1 MLFQRREK
9 LAVSERVRS
18 FLWPRKGWRR
28 SSRYVVKRILRL
40 GGTPHAIA
48 LGVAAGVFISFTPFI
63 GLHFVLGFVFAWLA
77 GGNLVASA
85 FGTFIG
91 NPLTFPLIW
100 ASTFELGNW
109 MLGRSARVPFEFD
122 ANTSLFNESLDA
134 LWPLIMPMTVAG
146 VPMGILF
153 AIAFYFPVRAMVER
167 YQSRRRTFL
176 VSRANG
182 RKVQ

>member
-9 LAVSERVRS
+9 LAFKERVRAYV
-18 FLWPRKGWRR
+18 WPRRGWRR
-28 SSRYVVKRILRL
+28 TTRYMMKRILRL
-40 GGTPHAIA
+40 SGTPHAIA
-48 LGVAAGVFISFTPFI
+48 LGVAAGVFISFTPFV
-63 GLHFVLGFVFAWLA
+63 GLHFVLSFIVAWIA

-91 NPLTFPLIW
+91 NPLTFPFIW

-109 MLGRSARVPFEFD
+109 MLGRTAHVPFAFD
-122 ANTSLFNESLDA
+122 ANTSLFNESVEA

-153 AIAFYFPVRAMVER
+153 GIAFYFPVRAMVER
-167 YQSRRRTFL
+167 YQERRRTIL
-176 VSRANG
+176 VSRASG
-182 RKVQ
+182 KEMR

>member
-1 MLFQRREK
+1 M
-9 LAVSERVRS
+9 
-18 FLWPRKGWRR
+18 
-28 SSRYVVKRILRL
+28 VKRVLRL
-40 GGTPHAIA
+40 SGSPHAIA
-48 LGVAAGVFISFTPFI
+48 LGVAAGVFISFTPFV
-63 GLHFVLGFVFAWLA
+63 GLHFMLGFVVAWLA

-109 MLGRSARVPFEFD
+109 MLGRAAGVPFSFD
-122 ANTSLFNESLDA
+122 ANTSILHDSLDA

-153 AIAFYFPVRAMVER
+153 GIGFYFPVRAMVER
-167 YQSRRRTFL
+167 YQARRRTIL
-176 VSRANG
+176 SSRANG
-182 RKVQ
+182 GERS